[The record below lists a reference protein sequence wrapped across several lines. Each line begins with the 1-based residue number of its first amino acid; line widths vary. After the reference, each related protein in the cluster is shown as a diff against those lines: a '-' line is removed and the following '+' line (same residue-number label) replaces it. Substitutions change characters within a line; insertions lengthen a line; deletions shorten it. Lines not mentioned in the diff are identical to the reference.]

1 MKKRFIKWSPAV
13 SIIVLLI
20 VHALLWHWLMANNA
34 AASLFSSGPENSA
47 VIFIGLLVFIASRMI
62 LYLFVPG
69 YVAAL
74 LVGKLMSRAGQSKT
88 CE

>member
-1 MKKRFIKWSPAV
+1 MKKQFIKWLPAV
-13 SIIVLLI
+13 SIIVLLV
-20 VHALLWHWLMANNA
+20 VHALLWHWLMANDA

-47 VIFIGLLVFIASRMI
+47 VILTGVLLFMASRMI

-74 LVGKLMSRAGQSKT
+74 LVGKLMREA
-88 CE
+88 